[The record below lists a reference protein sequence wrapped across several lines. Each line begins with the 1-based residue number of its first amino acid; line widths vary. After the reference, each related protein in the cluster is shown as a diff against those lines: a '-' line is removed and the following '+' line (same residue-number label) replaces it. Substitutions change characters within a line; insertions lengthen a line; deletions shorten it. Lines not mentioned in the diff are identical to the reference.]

1 MNRRVPGPSDEHMH
15 LKRRPLVKKK
25 KDPELREKL
34 ERVRDMHCKNGDSC
48 LVSQL
53 RARGVNLRSAEDS
66 E

>member
-1 MNRRVPGPSDEHMH
+1 MDRRVPGPSDESMH

-25 KDPELREKL
+25 DPELRKKL
-34 ERVRDMHCKNGDSC
+34 QRVGDMRCKNGDSC

>member
-1 MNRRVPGPSDEHMH
+1 MNRRVPGPSDESMY
-15 LKRRPLVKKK
+15 LKRRLLVKK
-25 KDPELREKL
+25 KDPELRKKL
-34 ERVRDMHCKNGDSC
+34 QRVGDMHCKNGDSC